1 MKDPETFKAFGH
13 LTFFMTFH
21 VVTMPKFGQI
31 YNVKYLSFHLTP
43 SLPTFMKIDITYENG
58 NYIKAKKQIM
68 YCAFLVL
75 FVFFQPTF
83 LEMIENKRK
92 H

>member
-1 MKDPETFKAFGH
+1 MALDYSIPTSFTNETAKGRKFVLSKKKSLFVSAIFKAFRH

-43 SLPTFMKIDITYENG
+43 SLPTFMKIDITYENR
-58 NYIKAKKQIM
+58 
-68 YCAFLVL
+68 
-75 FVFFQPTF
+75 T
-83 LEMIENKRK
+83 
-92 H
+92 